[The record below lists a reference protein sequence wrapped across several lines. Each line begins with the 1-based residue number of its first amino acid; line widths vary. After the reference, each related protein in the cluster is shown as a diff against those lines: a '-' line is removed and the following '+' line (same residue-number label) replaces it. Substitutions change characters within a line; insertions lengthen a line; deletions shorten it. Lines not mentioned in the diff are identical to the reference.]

1 MRRKKIFLL
10 FMIIFG
16 LQLLSGICYVTEV
29 HDSNETNE
37 SSRKLQEEKCVL
49 SNGILMNDTNRLD
62 TLNKACRTLG
72 FSEDVNSTDIRA
84 HMSPN
89 LKLLYCRVN
98 KCASTM
104 TLELLKQLYSCD
116 TECLIKHAE
125 RVRLKTNARQ
135 VMDDAFS
142 FMVVREPYGRLFSTY
157 CNIFYFPKEDWLY
170 RGTKLI
176 KLTRLNISNDSL
188 VYGHDLT
195 FSELVK
201 YTVDTFEIG
210 NRMDEH
216 VRPMHHKSCNP
227 CVFKFDFIAHLET
240 IQNDFDFI
248 FSKQHEEEYVGM
260 YQKNTVISLKNWTT
274 LGPIK
279 HLFRTIPLLKGSTI
293 SLYNVYLRAWCYYQ
307 ITGHVLN
314 AMNFPYYESDLIEI
328 RKEDFIRELNKAM
341 KISAIHKDR
350 LKLQRAEAMI
360 QAYSTISD
368 EYMERLS
375 NVVLGDCLLFGY
387 ENKPAHLF
395 DTTNCLQKK
404 SDFNYF
410 KGL

>member
-1 MRRKKIFLL
+1 
-10 FMIIFG
+10 
-16 LQLLSGICYVTEV
+16 
-29 HDSNETNE
+29 
-37 SSRKLQEEKCVL
+37 
-49 SNGILMNDTNRLD
+49 
-62 TLNKACRTLG
+62 
-72 FSEDVNSTDIRA
+72 
-84 HMSPN
+84 
-89 LKLLYCRVN
+89 
-98 KCASTM
+98 M
-104 TLELLKQLYSCD
+104 TLELLKQLFSCD
-116 TECLIKHAE
+116 TECLIQNAE
-125 RVRLKTNARQ
+125 RVRLNVNARQ
-135 VMDDAFS
+135 VMNDAFS

-188 VYGHDLT
+188 LYGHDLS

-210 NRMDEH
+210 DRLDEH

-227 CVFKFDFIAHLET
+227 CSFKFDYIVHLET
-240 IQNDFDFI
+240 LQNDFDFI
-248 FSKQHEEEYVGM
+248 FNKLQEETVEM
-260 YQKNTVISLKNWTT
+260 YKKDIVISLKKWTT

-279 HLFRTIPLLKGSTI
+279 HLFKTIPLLKGSNI
-293 SLYNVYLRAWCYYQ
+293 SVYDVYLRAWCYYQ
-307 ITGHVLN
+307 ITGQVLKTI
-314 AMNFPYYESDLIEI
+314 NFPYNESDLIDI
-328 RKEDFIRELNKAM
+328 KKEDFLRQLTKAM
-341 KISAIHKDR
+341 NVSAVYKDK

-387 ENKPAHLF
+387 DNKPAHLF
-395 DTTNCLQKK
+395 DKISCLQKK
-404 SDFNYF
+404 SNFDYF

>member
-1 MRRKKIFLL
+1 
-10 FMIIFG
+10 
-16 LQLLSGICYVTEV
+16 
-29 HDSNETNE
+29 
-37 SSRKLQEEKCVL
+37 
-49 SNGILMNDTNRLD
+49 
-62 TLNKACRTLG
+62 
-72 FSEDVNSTDIRA
+72 
-84 HMSPN
+84 
-89 LKLLYCRVN
+89 
-98 KCASTM
+98 M
-104 TLELLKQLYSCD
+104 TLELIKQLFNCD
-116 TECLIKHAE
+116 TECLLKNAE

-176 KLTRLNISNDSL
+176 KLTRLNISNNSL
-188 VYGHDLT
+188 MYGHDLT

-210 NRMDEH
+210 NRLDEH

-227 CVFKFDFIAHLET
+227 CVFKFDYIAHLET
-240 IQNDFDFI
+240 LKNDYDFI
-248 FSKQHEEEYVGM
+248 FNKLHEEESLGTYW
-260 YQKNTVISLKNWTT
+260 KDIVISLKNWTT
-274 LGPIK
+274 LGPVK
-279 HLFRTIPLLKGSTI
+279 HLFRTIPLLKGSSI

-314 AMNFPYYESDLIEI
+314 AINFPFYESDVTDIK
-328 RKEDFIRELNKAM
+328 KEDFIRELTKAM

-395 DTTNCLQKK
+395 DKTSCLQNK
-404 SDFNYF
+404 SEFDYF